1 MVIKEDKEITCRTSV
16 RERRVRE
23 PRHKP
28 KRSSLFFSCVFA
40 DAYSS
45 CACACMCASPSLLS
59 MAHFSAAL
67 PPSPASYAVS
77 LSPLSLFSF
86 DRIPTSSR
94 RTLS

>member
-1 MVIKEDKEITCRTSV
+1 MKKEDKERACRTSV

-23 PRHKP
+23 HQHKP
-28 KRSSLFFSCVFA
+28 KCSSLFLPCDVA
-40 DAYSS
+40 DAHSS
-45 CACACMCASPSLLS
+45 CACACMRASSSLLS

-86 DRIPTSSR
+86 DRVPTSSR
-94 RTLS
+94 RTFS